1 MGATMRFAL
10 LPKLIALGL
19 FVAGLCLIIA
29 AGLPHLKHIA
39 IGLAAVLA

>member
-1 MGATMRFAL
+1 M

-19 FVAGLCLIIA
+19 VIAGLFA

>member
-1 MGATMRFAL
+1 MRFAL

-19 FVAGLCLIIA
+19 FVAGLCPIIA
-29 AGLPHLKHIA
+29 AGLPHLEHIA

>member
-1 MGATMRFAL
+1 MRFAM

-19 FVAGLCLIIA
+19 FVAGLCLIVA

>member
-1 MGATMRFAL
+1 MRFAM

-19 FVAGLCLIIA
+19 FVAGLCLILG
-29 AGLPHLKHIA
+29 AGLPQLKHIA